1 MKLIGCIIL
10 SCLLVFICNFPLKKK
25 KKRLHSDI
33 YPNTRLPVTAPVNTA
48 YTFTIKKWLHWSICK
63 QKHICALQHPRFCKC
78 IFLHPKD
85 VLFIPICPP
94 LPPSPVVKILRLSAS
109 SSSYPCFARFSD
121 ISFPVHPLHCFCI
134 SVVFGRIILVS
145 TCLLTILSAT
155 RRLLPSMV
163 SLFPTMPCLLYI
175 IVKYCGIQ

>member
-1 MKLIGCIIL
+1 MATLVHLQTKTRMRSPASQILQVYLPSSKGCPLYPYLPTTSPITSCQNPTCL
-10 SCLLVFICNFPLKKK
+10 S
-25 KKRLHSDI
+25 
-33 YPNTRLPVTAPVNTA
+33 T
-48 YTFTIKKWLHWSICK
+48 
-63 QKHICALQHPRFCKC
+63 
-78 IFLHPKD
+78 
-85 VLFIPICPP
+85 
-94 LPPSPVVKILRLSAS
+94 S

-155 RRLLPSMV
+155 RRLLPYMV